1 MKSSPLTFLF
11 SIWAVIAC
19 GVEAPREGER
29 LPDFDRRLAAQQT
42 AVAAPVAREQA
53 ARTLR
58 ERVGTVEIVSD
69 SITQTPRWIGSTTQ
83 LLTGAVSRKT
93 AAAFPANDRHGVVKA
108 FLNEHRELFGHDAT
122 VLAGAKITR
131 EDRSPSGLR
140 TARVPRSPRLPSWRK
155 ANRRAQ

>member
-19 GVEAPREGER
+19 GVEAPREGGR
-29 LPDFDRRLAAQQT
+29 LPDFDRRPGAQQT
-42 AVAAPVAREQA
+42 AAAAPVARAQA

-58 ERVGTVEIVSD
+58 GRVGTVEIVSD
-69 SITQTPRWIGSTTQ
+69 PITQTPRWIGSTTQ